1 MSRPRQIEILGNT
14 ERKETLCDLFCA
26 FFKNKEN
33 IRFASSVFI
42 IILFTAI
49 TIIGI
54 LYLGGWAIGLWG
66 PLIAVAGGA
75 A

>member
-1 MSRPRQIEILGNT
+1 MSRPRQIELLRNSG
-14 ERKETLCDLFCA
+14 EKEALYDQFCA
-26 FFKNKEN
+26 LLKNKEN
-33 IRFASSVFI
+33 IRYASSAFI
-42 IILFTAI
+42 IVLFTAI

-54 LYLGGWAIGLWG
+54 LYLGGWAIDLLG